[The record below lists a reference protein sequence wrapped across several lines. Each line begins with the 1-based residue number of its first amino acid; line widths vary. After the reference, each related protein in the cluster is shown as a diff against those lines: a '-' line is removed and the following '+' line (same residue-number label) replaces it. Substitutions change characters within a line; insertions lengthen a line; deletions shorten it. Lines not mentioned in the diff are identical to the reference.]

1 MMLAL
6 CGAYMNIPVAH
17 YGAGDRVVGNVDDMV
32 RHSISRLAHLHL
44 TTHEEARERLIRS
57 GEQPWR
63 VHNVGHS
70 GIDRIR
76 AAPVLAPDR
85 LAEVLG
91 VPAVDGPYVIVIQ
104 HPLSSEIDQ
113 AGAQMRETL
122 EAVRALGLPAFVSYP
137 NSDAGGQAMIE
148 VIRSFE
154 GTPGMHVFRNIPDTA
169 FVNLLRGAGLLI
181 GNSSM
186 GLLEAPYLKLGVIN
200 VGNRQTARHHAANV
214 FFVPHERQAILRQA
228 RLMLDDPATRAG
240 IAQCANPFGDGRSGE
255 RVAALLATT
264 PLDERLRN
272 KDLTY

>member
-1 MMLAL
+1 
-6 CGAYMNIPVAH
+6 MNIPVAH
-17 YGAGDRVVGNVDDMV
+17 YAAGDRVVGNVDDMV
-32 RHSISRLAHLHL
+32 RHSISRLSHLLL
-44 TTHEEARERLIRS
+44 TTHEDARERLIRS

-76 AAPVLAPDR
+76 SAPVLPAAE
-85 LAEVLG
+85 LAGLLGIPEVR
-91 VPAVDGPYVIVIQ
+91 GPYVIVVQ

-113 AGAQMRETL
+113 AGAQMKETL
-122 EAVRALGLPAFVSYP
+122 EAVRELGLPAFVSYP

-148 VIRSFE
+148 VIRSHE
-154 GTPGMHVFRNIPDTA
+154 ASPGLHVFKNIPDAA

-200 VGNRQTARHHAANV
+200 VGNRQTARHHSENV
-214 FFVPHERQAILRQA
+214 AFVPHDRQAIVRQA
-228 RLMLDDPATRAG
+228 RLMLHDPATRAR
-240 IAQCANPFGDGRSGE
+240 IRQCSNPFGDGRAGE
-255 RVAALLATT
+255 RVAALLADT
-264 PLDERLRN
+264 PLDDRLRN